1 MNLFSV
7 HLSEDASEED
17 YAFVQA
23 LLVEIA
29 SVPGVDLVVYE
40 GSLVVGEPAE
50 LPAAPELEN
59 GE

>member
-7 HLSEDASEED
+7 HLSDDASDED

-29 SVPGVDLVVYE
+29 SVPGVELVVYQ
-40 GSLVVGEPAE
+40 GSLVVPEEAE
-50 LPAAPELEN
+50 LPATPELEN